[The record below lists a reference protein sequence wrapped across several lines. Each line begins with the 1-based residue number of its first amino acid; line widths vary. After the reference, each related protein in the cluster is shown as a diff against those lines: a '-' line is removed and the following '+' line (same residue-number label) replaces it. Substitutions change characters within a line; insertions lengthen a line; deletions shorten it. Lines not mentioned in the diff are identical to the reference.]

1 MRDSILILGAAAL
14 QLPLIKYTKSRGFRV
29 IVVSIPGHY
38 PGFGYAD
45 RSIYC
50 DIRDG
55 EKILSLIKNE
65 NIVAVLTDQTDISVP
80 TVAFL
85 CDRLGLHGNSEKI
98 AQIYSNKNLMRKVCD
113 DIKIPNL
120 RHICVSKIADAK
132 DWDIYPAILKPE
144 DSQGSRGVHKVNTFE
159 ELTDVLEHT
168 LSFSY
173 SGVAILEEFFVG
185 NEIVVEGYVQ
195 DGKYINFGI
204 GDRKYFDLP
213 GMFIP
218 SQTIFPTTIN
228 DTLIGKILDNERK
241 IHSHLSPSFGMIHSE
256 YLVNEQSGE
265 FFLVETALRGGGV
278 YISSHLIPLYTNF
291 NNYDLLL
298 QNALG
303 NKVDLLSI
311 EQSFI
316 KKSSAYICFAF
327 PEGEIISIEGVE
339 DILNMEECIFFD
351 HTGLEVGKY
360 IGPMCNKTDRL
371 GPIIVQS
378 TNKQTMDSTISN
390 IQQLLRVV
398 VQGREGKTH
407 SIIW

>member
-14 QLPLIKYTKSRGFRV
+14 QLPLIKYVKSRGFRV
-29 IVVSIPGHY
+29 IVVSIPGDY

-45 RSIYC
+45 RGIYC

-55 EKILSLIKNE
+55 KKILSLIKDE

-85 CDRLGLHGNSEKI
+85 CDKLGLPGNSERV
-98 AQIYSNKNLMRKVCD
+98 AQIYSNKNLMRKICD
-113 DIKIPNL
+113 DINIPNL
-120 RHICVSKIADAK
+120 RHIRVSEIADAK
-132 DWDIYPAILKPE
+132 DWDIYPAMLKPE
-144 DSQGSRGVHKVNTFE
+144 DSQGSRGVYKVNTFE
-159 ELTDVLEHT
+159 ELADALGDT
-168 LSFSY
+168 LSFSH

-195 DGKYINFGI
+195 DGEYINFGI
-204 GDRKYFDLP
+204 GDRKYFEIE
-213 GMFIP
+213 GKFIP

-228 DTLIGKILDNERK
+228 NALIDRILNNERN

-265 FFLVETALRGGGV
+265 FFLVEMALRGGGV
-278 YISSHLIPLYTNF
+278 YISSHLIPLYTSF

-303 NKVDLLSI
+303 KKVDLVSI
-311 EQSFI
+311 EQSFV
-316 KKSSAYICFAF
+316 KKSSAYICFCL
-327 PEGEIISIEGVE
+327 PEGKIISVDGVNDVLGMEGCV
-339 DILNMEECIFFD
+339 FFD
-351 HTGLEVGKY
+351 NTGLEIGKY

-378 TNKQTMDSTISN
+378 ANKQTIDSTIGE
-390 IQQLLRVV
+390 IQQRLRVAI
-398 VQGREGKTH
+398 QSHDGKTR